1 MHIGRNIL
9 HVRTIKLLKQSEMAH
24 RLDITQQAYS
34 RIENSDTIG
43 AVTLTRVAK
52 ALGVE
57 VSFLTSLDEDKLIDS
72 MSGNHSTN
80 IQIVLNFEINSNE
93 NYSLPDL
100 TELTRNIE
108 DFARRA
114 TNDRQNN
121 GHSGSTSV

>member
-9 HVRTIKLLKQSEMAH
+9 HVRTIKQIKQNDMAH
-24 RLDITQQAYS
+24 RLNITQQAYS
-34 RIENSDTIG
+34 RIERCQAIG
-43 AVTLTRVAK
+43 AVTLSKVAK

-57 VSFLTSLDEDKLIDS
+57 VSFLTSLDEKKLINGI
-72 MSGNHSTN
+72 SGNHSTN
-80 IQIVLNFEINSNE
+80 IQFVLNFEINSSE
-93 NYSLPDL
+93 QYALPDL

>member
-1 MHIGRNIL
+1 
-9 HVRTIKLLKQSEMAH
+9 MAL

-34 RIENSDTIG
+34 RIENSHAIK
-43 AVTLTRVAK
+43 AVTLTKVAE

-57 VSFLTSLDEDKLIDS
+57 VSFLTSLSEEKLVDS
-72 MSGNHSTN
+72 ISGNHSTN

-93 NYSLPDL
+93 KYSLPDL